1 MFNTPIQHKPLT
13 SMKEV
18 TRFSYRTGSYSEEKR
33 IATQNNGHIAFSD
46 EIGRIFVTP
55 YRPEIWDIL
64 RKDGYTEKCTLS
76 VPYSNGGEVI
86 PVTYKWLVKI
96 AEEENWASTYEEA
109 AQVAKK
115 KGIQPV
121 KKVSKEYSVKEIS
134 SPYYDTETHTGY
146 TPMTMKYLL
155 NSSKENVGTYVLV
168 NEHTLVVCDEYGRT
182 FLLKTKGVVNDMVNS
197 LINAGYTRTLHPEY
211 YISEYKPE
219 K

>member
-33 IATQNNGHIAFSD
+33 IATQNNGHIVFSD

-109 AQVAKK
+109 AKVAKK

-146 TPMTMKYLL
+146 TQ
-155 NSSKENVGTYVLV
+155 
-168 NEHTLVVCDEYGRT
+168 
-182 FLLKTKGVVNDMVNS
+182 
-197 LINAGYTRTLHPEY
+197 
-211 YISEYKPE
+211 
-219 K
+219 